1 MCLAVP
7 TLIKSIEGDMALAEL
22 GGVERTISLVLTPE
36 ARVGDY
42 VLIHTGFAISVI
54 DAGEAQETL
63 RLLIELAASY
73 PGEIDSDPQSTT
85 CPERS
90 RRINNRQS

>member
-22 GGVERTISLVLTPE
+22 GGVERTISLTLTPE

-42 VLIHTGFAISVI
+42 VLIHTGFAISVV
-54 DAGEAQETL
+54 DADEAQETL
-63 RLLIELAASY
+63 RLLTELAASY
-73 PGEIDSDPQSTT
+73 PDETDGNLQSAISNQ
-85 CPERS
+85 RS
-90 RRINNRQS
+90 

>member
-22 GGVERTISLVLTPE
+22 GGVERTISLTLTPE

-42 VLIHTGFAISVI
+42 VLIHTGFAISVV
-54 DAGEAQETL
+54 DADEAQETL
-63 RLLIELAASY
+63 RLLTELAASY
-73 PGEIDSDPQSTT
+73 PDETNGNLQSTISHQ
-85 CPERS
+85 RS
-90 RRINNRQS
+90 

>member
-7 TLIKSIEGDMALAEL
+7 ALIKSVDGQMAEVEI
-22 GGVERTISLVLTPE
+22 GGMRRSIGLQLTPE

-54 DAGEAQETL
+54 DEKEALETISLFEEIEAAYQRELAEAGGGPGEAH
-63 RLLIELAASY
+63 
-73 PGEIDSDPQSTT
+73 
-85 CPERS
+85 
-90 RRINNRQS
+90 